1 MNLTRYDIRDT
12 RPDLPEPTRFE
23 WLKDQGWPTLDILRL
38 YQREAD
44 QHQEDSDHDSRTK

>member
-1 MNLTRYDIRDT
+1 MNLTRYDSRDT

-38 YQREAD
+38 YQREAE
-44 QHQEDSDHDSRTK
+44 QAQRKKEVTS